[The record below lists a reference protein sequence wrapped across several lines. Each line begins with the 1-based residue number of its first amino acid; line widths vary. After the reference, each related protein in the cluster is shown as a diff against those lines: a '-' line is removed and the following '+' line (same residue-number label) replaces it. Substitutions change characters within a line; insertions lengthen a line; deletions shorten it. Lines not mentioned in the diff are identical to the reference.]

1 MGMQGFYGRPG
12 WRRRAVVRGH
22 RAPLHAA
29 TFSFF
34 LLAALAGCSSNSSW
48 SGSSQSVAV
57 APPPNQPTY
66 SSAAQSPPP
75 QVTPSGY
82 EAPEGL
88 PYPQQTLFDG
98 FKGNATNASARPLAP
113 SAAGT
118 QITTESA
125 EASSLP
131 YPRQTLFSAFQGSG
145 SAQAPNVPHP
155 PSTYTASGQPYVLPQ
170 GQPTYSSP
178 PPQSAQRPPS
188 NYTASGQPY
197 SPPGQ
202 PAARPPKGSA
212 PQAAADDDEQAVPGY
227 PARSISD
234 IFH

>member
-1 MGMQGFYGRPG
+1 MQGFYGRPER
-12 WRRRAVVRGH
+12 RRRAVVRGH
-22 RAPLHAA
+22 RAPLHAVA
-29 TFSFF
+29 FSFF
-34 LLAALAGCSSNSSW
+34 LSAALAGCSSNSSW

-75 QVTPSGY
+75 QVAPSGY
-82 EAPEGL
+82 DAPEGL
-88 PYPQQTLFDG
+88 PYPQQSLFE

-118 QITTESA
+118 QTTTESA

-131 YPRQTLFSAFQGSG
+131 YPRQTLFSAFQDSG

-155 PSTYTASGQPYVLPQ
+155 PSTYTASGQPYVTPQ

-178 PPQSAQRPPS
+178 PPQRPPS
-188 NYTASGQPY
+188 TYTASGQPY
-197 SPPGQ
+197 PPPGQ
-202 PAARPPKGSA
+202 PAARPPQGSA
-212 PQAAADDDEQAVPGY
+212 PQAAADDDDQSVPGY
-227 PARSISD
+227 PTRT
-234 IFH
+234 IFSVSH